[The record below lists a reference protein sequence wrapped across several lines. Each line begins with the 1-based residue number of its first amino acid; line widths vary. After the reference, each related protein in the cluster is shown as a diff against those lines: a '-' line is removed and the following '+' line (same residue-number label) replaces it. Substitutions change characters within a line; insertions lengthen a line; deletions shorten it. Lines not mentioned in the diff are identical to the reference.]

1 MVDKIWTRSTSNK
14 NADRAPCQQ
23 HTTVKKR
30 WDTCHRDPSAP
41 SLLLCAPMEP
51 PWKRKKSIHPPAS
64 ASFFD
69 ALDGRELAPPPARHP
84 RHAGAARQRLHAATR
99 RKSGQTSLS
108 KTFFVLVCRC
118 APRPGPTPTASST
131 RRATT
136 KRESTRPGPRRSQP
150 CTSPPPQRSIAPG
163 SCSLSTRLPR
173 VVVTSP
179 GSCSS
184 HSSAQR
190 KTGAGARRRR
200 PAPRLPQHR
209 QRLQTNEESTRPPPR
224 SRPRLPQGTGL

>member
-64 ASFFD
+64 APFFD
-69 ALDGRELAPPPARHP
+69 ALDGRKLERRRPPATRAVPAPRGSACRHP
-84 RHAGAARQRLHAATR
+84 RKIRSNFSERN
-99 RKSGQTSLS
+99 
-108 KTFFVLVCRC
+108 FFVLVCRC

-163 SCSLSTRLPR
+163 SCLLSARLPR

-200 PAPRLPQHR
+200 PAPRLP
-209 QRLQTNEESTRPPPR
+209 
-224 SRPRLPQGTGL
+224 